1 MNPLYFAIIAAPLG
15 VYLLIIG
22 LLNLRRRPF
31 VTTGSRDAAAIG
43 IAICGL
49 MIAGPMELFFPESA
63 AGRFGPYVWLLLI
76 AFYGLCVSL
85 IVLLMRPRIVVYNL
99 SPQRLRP
106 ILGDVAIR
114 LDPKARWSGE
124 SLLLPSLDVQLN
136 LEGSSW
142 LSNSQLVSVGDKQR
156 FEGWRMLEKELREQL
171 AAMRSETVVFGVAL
185 VTAALALA
193 TISTV
198 WIVAQPEVA
207 RQALANL
214 LRL

>member
-1 MNPLYFAIIAAPLG
+1 MNPLYFAIIAAPIG
-15 VYLLIIG
+15 IYLFIIG
-22 LLNLRRRPF
+22 LVNLKRRPF
-31 VTTGSRDAAAIG
+31 VTTGARDAAAIG
-43 IAICGL
+43 IAVSGL

-63 AGRFGPYVWLLLI
+63 AGRFGPYVWVLLL

-99 SPQRLRP
+99 SPQSLRP
-106 ILGDVAIR
+106 LLGDVAIR
-114 LDPKARWSGE
+114 LDPKARWSGD
-124 SLLLPSLDVQLN
+124 SLWLPTLDLQLN

-156 FEGWRMLEKELREQL
+156 FEGWRLLEKELREQV

-185 VTAALALA
+185 IAAAVSLALVS
-193 TISTV
+193 IIWV
-198 WIVAQPEVA
+198 VAEPVVVRES
-207 RQALANL
+207 LANL